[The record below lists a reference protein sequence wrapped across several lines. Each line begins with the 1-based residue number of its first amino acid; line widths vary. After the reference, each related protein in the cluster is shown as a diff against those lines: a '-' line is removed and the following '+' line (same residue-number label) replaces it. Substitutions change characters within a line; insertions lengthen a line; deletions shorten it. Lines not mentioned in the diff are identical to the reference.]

1 MEIVSVIIAV
11 LSAVF
16 AWRSH
21 KRVRAIETEFIHV
34 WRRGEENDDR
44 LTLFQMEQEQI
55 KEDVKPLS
63 ELLKPGQ
70 LYYQTM
76 LSKIKYKNQEND
88 RSRKPTGGN

>member
-55 KEDVKPLS
+55 KEQVKPLS
-63 ELLKPGQ
+63 DLLKPGQ

-76 LSKIKYKNQEND
+76 LSKVEYKNQEND
-88 RSRKPTGGN
+88 RSRETTTGN

>member
-1 MEIVSVIIAV
+1 MEILAVIIAV

-21 KRVRAIETEFIHV
+21 KRVQAIETEFIHV

-55 KEDVKPLS
+55 KANVKPLS
-63 ELLKPGQ
+63 DLLKPGQ

-76 LSKIKYKNQEND
+76 LSKVEYKNQEND
-88 RSRKPTGGN
+88 RSRKTKTGN